1 VERPRGEQDERS
13 EKTRPG
19 RHHRALVEENIDTF
33 AGTDQDRYMLRVLE
47 DLWTMREEL
56 ETLERGEG

>member
-1 VERPRGEQDERS
+1 MSEERKHALDAII
-13 EKTRPG
+13 
-19 RHHRALVEENIDTF
+19 ALVEENIDTF
-33 AGTDQDRYMLRVLE
+33 AGTDQDRHMLRVLE